1 MDALPPGAPPLH
13 TACIIQA
20 AAGYGVDPNAVTRE
34 YKLRGGRSAQVFRNA
49 DGSYEVGIMRIP
61 SEALPGLA
69 RYGITG
75 DRLLRDD
82 CLNIQVATYMIKLRP
97 AAQIQPVSS
106 AVVLRPLPLP
116 GAPVSPAPLQAPRAS
131 VEGGNRRATCMAQ
144 SAAAYKLPLVLLQA
158 IAKTEGGSTGTVSRN
173 KNGSVDM
180 GVMQVNS
187 IHLQSAPHNFLARGV
202 TASQLINDDCVNIAA
217 GASILRYEIDRA
229 PDFWTG
235 VARYHSRTPHFAAIY
250 LAKVVNHLRT
260 LTRSVEVAT
269 R

>member
-1 MDALPPGAPPLH
+1 MDALPPTAPPLH

-20 AAGYGVDPNAVTRE
+20 AAGYGVEPNAVSRE

-49 DGSYEVGIMRIP
+49 DGSYEIGIMRIP
-61 SEALPGLA
+61 SQALPGLA

-97 AAQIQPVSS
+97 PVLAQPAAQTV
-106 AVVLRPLPLP
+106 ALRPLPLP
-116 GAPVSPAPLQAPRAS
+116 GAPAAVASPPRAALA
-131 VEGGNRRATCMAQ
+131 GGDRRSICMAE

-187 IHLQSAPHNFLARGV
+187 IHLQSAPHHFLARGV

-250 LAKVVNHLRT
+250 LAKVVNHLRI
-260 LTRSVEVAT
+260 LTRGVEVAA